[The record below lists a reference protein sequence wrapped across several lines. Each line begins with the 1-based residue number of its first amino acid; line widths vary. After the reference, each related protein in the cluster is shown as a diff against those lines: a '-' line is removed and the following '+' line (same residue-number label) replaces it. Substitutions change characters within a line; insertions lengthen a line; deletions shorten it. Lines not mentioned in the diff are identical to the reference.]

1 MEPVLSFIVA
11 VAAGVA
17 CHYIIKWLDG
27 DKKSVT
33 SLWFKPPYKKRNR
46 KAQGIA
52 LPGLFVLRLQ
62 YWCFLFA

>member
-1 MEPVLSFIVA
+1 MKEKP
-11 VAAGVA
+11 
-17 CHYIIKWLDG
+17 KKKKLDQG
-27 DKKSVT
+27 KRMF
-33 SLWFKPPYKKRNR
+33 LYMQRNR